1 MIGLPF
7 SIRIHTLLNFQPKA
21 SATAG
26 NTIFPF
32 TIFKPFF
39 SPGSFSQAFSQ
50 PRSANLIAY
59 GSVAL
64 VNAKVEV
71 HGTAPGIFATQ

>member
-7 SIRIHTLLNFQPKA
+7 SIRIHTLLNFPAKGFCYGRKHNLSVYNIQA
-21 SATAG
+21 V
-26 NTIFPF
+26 
-32 TIFKPFF
+32 F

>member
-7 SIRIHTLLNFQPKA
+7 SIRIHTLLNFPAKGFCYGRKHNL
-21 SATAG
+21 SVY
-26 NTIFPF
+26 NI
-32 TIFKPFF
+32 
-39 SPGSFSQAFSQ
+39 QALSHAFYH
-50 PRSANLIAY
+50 PRSANLLAY

-64 VNAKVEV
+64 VNAKGEV